1 MAQAAPAIGVRHRA
15 RNAEAL
21 PPQHESAA
29 TPLPSERPAYPRGTR
44 VYASCP
50 EYDVTGP
57 LAVDHED
64 LDGIVSIFDEADG
77 RIVRI
82 NGWLWSID
90 LVIDEVA
97 VEVHHA

>member
-1 MAQAAPAIGVRHRA
+1 V
-15 RNAEAL
+15 
-21 PPQHESAA
+21 
-29 TPLPSERPAYPRGTR
+29 PLPSERPLYPAGTR

-57 LAVDHED
+57 LVVDHED

-77 RIVRI
+77 RIVRV
-82 NGWLWSID
+82 NGWLWTVD

-97 VEVHHA
+97 VEVHHG

>member
-1 MAQAAPAIGVRHRA
+1 MAQAAPELGVRYRA
-15 RNAEAL
+15 RNSQVL

-29 TPLPSERPAYPRGTR
+29 APLPSERPLYPAGTR
-44 VYASCP
+44 VYASCL

-57 LAVDHED
+57 LVVDHED
-64 LDGIVSIFDEADG
+64 LDGIVSLYDEADG

-90 LVIDEVA
+90 LVIDEIA